1 MERKAFMC
9 DMIRTELEDIVGV
22 ENVSTKDSDRATYGV
37 DYFWIGRM
45 WVDHGLTPPMP
56 DIIVRPGCT
65 EEVSKILKI
74 ANYYKIPVNIWGGGS
89 GSQGGALPMAGGIM
103 MDMKRMSHLIE
114 IDEVSRTI
122 TAEAGMIFQQL
133 EWYANERGYSCQHIP
148 SCLTC
153 GTIGGALGHRGIGI
167 MSSKYGKID
176 DMCISMEV
184 VLPNGDIINTL
195 PVPKHAAGPDLNEIF
210 IGSEGTL
217 GVITK
222 ATFKL
227 FEQPE
232 SRQHRAFLFPD
243 MHSGYMAGRDIMQK
257 VKPSIL
263 RFFDEAETVSI
274 IKKILGFEKK
284 GCFMNVTLEGM
295 KKIVDIE
302 LEIVEEIAAKWG
314 AQDLGGEYGEKWYEN
329 RITFFYP
336 GNIMDIP
343 QMFGTMDTVATYANI
358 EKIYLGHEEGH
369 QRKIPL
375 CEVHLSFQPLVRVGL
390 HELHPF
396 HRGSRPRALRP
407 RRGHPSAQPDL
418 ERRCARGH
426 GKRRR
431 HQRPSR
437 HRPEAVPPDEG
448 AVRPRHAGHGEPE
461 EGSGSQR
468 HHEPLQAGPVI
479 FTRRKPEELN
489 PRNAKRVQGIAL
501 AGVVISNL
509 NRRL

>member
-9 DMIRTELEDIVGV
+9 DMIRTELEDVVGV
-22 ENVSTKDSDRATYGV
+22 ENVSVAVSDRMTYGV

-45 WVDHGLTPPMP
+45 WEDRGQTPPMP
-56 DIIVRPGCT
+56 DWIVRPGSS
-65 EEVSKILKI
+65 EEVSKVLKI

-103 MDMKRMSHLIE
+103 MDMKRMNHLIE

-133 EWYANERGYSCQHIP
+133 EWYANEKGYSCQHIP

-167 MSSKYGKID
+167 MSTKYGKID
-176 DMCISMEV
+176 DQCISMEV

-195 PVPKHAAGPDLNEIF
+195 PVPKHAAGPDLNQIF

-232 SRQHRAFLFPD
+232 CRKHRAFLFPD
-243 MHSGYMAGRDIMQK
+243 MTSGFAAGRDIMQK
-257 VKPSIL
+257 VKPSIM

-284 GCFMNVTLEGM
+284 GCFMNVTCEGIER
-295 KKIVDIE
+295 IVDVEMDIVV
-302 LEIVEEIAAKWG
+302 EICKKYG
-314 AQDLGGEYGEKWYEN
+314 AQDLGSEYGEKWYEN

-336 GNIMDIP
+336 GHIMDIP
-343 QMFGTMDTVATYANI
+343 QMFGTMDTVARFKDV
-358 EKIYLGHEEGH
+358 EKIYWAMKNAIETNF
-369 QRKIPL
+369 PD
-375 CEVHLSFQPLVRVGL
+375 VRFIAHCSHWYEWGTMIYDRFIL
-390 HELHPF
+390 DNP
-396 HRGSRPRALRP
+396 PA
-407 RRGHPSAQPDL
+407 D
-418 ERRCARGH
+418 
-426 GKRRR
+426 
-431 HQRPSR
+431 
-437 HRPEAVPPDEG
+437 PDEAIRLHNRIWNTG
-448 AVRPRHAGHGEPE
+448 VRAAMENGGVINDHHGIGLKLSRLMKE
-461 EGSGSQR
+461 QY
-468 HHEPLQAGPVI
+468 GPAMQVMEALKKQLDPNGI
-479 FTRRKPEELN
+479 MN
-489 PRNAKRVQGIAL
+489 PYKLGL
-501 AGVVISNL
+501 
-509 NRRL
+509 

>member
-243 MHSGYMAGRDIMQK
+243 MNSGYMAGRDILQK
-257 VKPSIL
+257 V
-263 RFFDEAETVSI
+263 
-274 IKKILGFEKK
+274 
-284 GCFMNVTLEGM
+284 
-295 KKIVDIE
+295 
-302 LEIVEEIAAKWG
+302 
-314 AQDLGGEYGEKWYEN
+314 
-329 RITFFYP
+329 
-336 GNIMDIP
+336 
-343 QMFGTMDTVATYANI
+343 
-358 EKIYLGHEEGH
+358 
-369 QRKIPL
+369 
-375 CEVHLSFQPLVRVGL
+375 
-390 HELHPF
+390 
-396 HRGSRPRALRP
+396 
-407 RRGHPSAQPDL
+407 
-418 ERRCARGH
+418 
-426 GKRRR
+426 
-431 HQRPSR
+431 
-437 HRPEAVPPDEG
+437 
-448 AVRPRHAGHGEPE
+448 
-461 EGSGSQR
+461 
-468 HHEPLQAGPVI
+468 
-479 FTRRKPEELN
+479 
-489 PRNAKRVQGIAL
+489 
-501 AGVVISNL
+501 
-509 NRRL
+509 